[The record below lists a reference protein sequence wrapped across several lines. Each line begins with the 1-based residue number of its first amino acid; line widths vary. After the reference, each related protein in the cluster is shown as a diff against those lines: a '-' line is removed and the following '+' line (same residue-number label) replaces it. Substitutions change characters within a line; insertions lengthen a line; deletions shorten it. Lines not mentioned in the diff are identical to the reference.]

1 VDKPEGELVRRATRA
16 GAVPLLL
23 ALLVIAGCG
32 GGSSDSAS
40 TTTITKQQWAR
51 KAYAICAHLSHK
63 QQHQGYAFK
72 RAHGMK
78 VSPGQHEQERINTV
92 WVMPFVERKIDA
104 LRALPVPEGEQAK
117 IDQILKS
124 MEEGIRVSKAHPA
137 WLAAPTSAHPV
148 PFSDTTELT
157 AAYGIWIC
165 GQA

>member
-1 VDKPEGELVRRATRA
+1 MDKPKASLARRATRA
-16 GAVPLLL
+16 GAVLLFL
-23 ALLVIAGCG
+23 ASLVIVGCG

-40 TTTITKQQWAR
+40 TTITKQQWVHR
-51 KAYAICAHLSHK
+51 AYNICDQLSHK
-63 QQHQGYAFK
+63 QQRHGYVFK
-72 RAHGMK
+72 RTHGMK
-78 VSPGQHEQERINTV
+78 FSPGQHEQERLNTV

-124 MEEGIRVSKAHPA
+124 MEEGIRVSKAHPE
-137 WLAAPTSAHPV
+137 WLAAPSKAHPI
-148 PFSDTTELT
+148 PFTKAVELT